1 MRFSHRHVIPRQNE
15 RPEILRHAGHSDD
28 VHLAPGVI
36 HSCCSTDFTVWD
48 HELALHS
55 GTKSPHPRRADP
67 VIIPSAIPKPAG
79 KYKGK
84 PAHANPASSVRDE
97 VKNLS
102 VSPDEHG
109 LPPWGQL
116 KVLDK
121 YLWILEAAH
130 LKGLDA
136 LTSAEISHLIFAV
149 FRENQ
154 GTNKVKNLKTR
165 IKATHVRLAKI
176 QQTTGDLQG
185 WQILKGGKDHLKN
198 LVAAGAAKS

>member
-1 MRFSHRHVIPRQNE
+1 MITIAEVIPTMTEYDDLLEKVEEATKKITDETLRRIAFE
-15 RPEILRHAGHSDD
+15 RL
-28 VHLAPGVI
+28 L
-36 HSCCSTDFTVWD
+36 D